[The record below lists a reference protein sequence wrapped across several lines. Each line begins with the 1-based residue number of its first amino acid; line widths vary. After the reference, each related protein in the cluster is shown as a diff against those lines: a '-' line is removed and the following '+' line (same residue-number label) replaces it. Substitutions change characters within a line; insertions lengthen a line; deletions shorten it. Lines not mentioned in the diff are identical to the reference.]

1 MTSDPIS
8 QYLDLRK
15 TLQAERAAI
24 LQRLARIDSV
34 LSPVQ
39 APKPA
44 PSPAPEMVRATAPA
58 SGRPAKPAR
67 RKRFPRKP
75 GQLSL
80 KDAVRRLTAAKPLTK
95 EEIQAALKK
104 EGRQFAPGSLDVA
117 LYAKGNFKRSDG
129 KFCPPA

>member
-8 QYLDLRK
+8 QFLDLRK
-15 TLQAERAAI
+15 NLQAERAAI

-44 PSPAPEMVRATAPA
+44 PSPARATAPA
-58 SGRPAKPAR
+58 PGRPAKPAR

>member
-8 QYLDLRK
+8 QFLDLRK

-34 LSPVQ
+34 LSPAQ
-39 APKPA
+39 TPSLTPA
-44 PSPAPEMVRATAPA
+44 PARPSTPA
-58 SGRPAKPAR
+58 SPSPAKPAR

-80 KDAVRRLTAAKPLTK
+80 KDTVRQLTAAKPLTK
-95 EEIQAALKK
+95 DEILAALKK

-117 LYAKGNFKRSDG
+117 LYAKGNFKRVG
-129 KFCPPA
+129 EKFCPPS